1 MCSTPIWVMILI
13 ISVSNFHNLFKNY
26 PNDSY
31 KQTLLGGRSNEK
43 KYRIQILESNMIL
56 LISPHDLFQA
66 HKCSG
71 CDDNL
76 ILELIN
82 ILFIV
87 SFYPRLI
94 VFLSN
99 QQLSTF
105 IGVFLL
111 LFTFISWDYED
122 RSDIIKAVPRSLSYL
137 LPIIRL
143 GHLCALSFLTRSW
156 L

>member
-1 MCSTPIWVMILI
+1 MYLIFIIYLKMIQTIHINRRCSVVGPKKWNIV
-13 ISVSNFHNLFKNY
+13 V
-26 PNDSY
+26 Y
-31 KQTLLGGRSNEK
+31 KFLN
-43 KYRIQILESNMIL
+43 QILH
-56 LISPHDLFQA
+56 ISPHDLFLTL
-66 HKCSG
+66 KCSG

-122 RSDIIKAVPRSLSYL
+122 RSDIIKAVPRFLSYL